1 MNYTNI
7 FGSRLMEQ
15 NDYGYVGDGMFTQGV
30 STVSDEQAIR
40 VATVFACNRVIA
52 ETLSSISLDVFRN
65 VDNGREKANDLQLQT
80 LLSLAPNER
89 STNAMWMEQI
99 VFDLNMRG
107 NHYAQIIRDGRGEV
121 TGIYPLR
128 ADAMQVTLERG
139 RVVYNYDNRYTKT
152 SREILHIRGLT
163 LGLGILGVSPIA
175 HNMAS
180 IGLAYEAQS
189 FGANFF
195 KNGANPSGAFIS
207 DKVISDESFKRLR
220 KSLDSEYAG
229 SNKAGKIMLL
239 EDGLKFQKMSLNPD
253 EAQYLETRKFQ
264 KEEIASI
271 FRVPMHLINSLE
283 NATFSNIEHQSLEFL
298 KFTMLPWL
306 NRIEQQL
313 ALSLLTREQRE
324 IYSIKF
330 DFNTL
335 LRGDYKTR
343 TEGYR
348 NMHMI
353 GAISQNEIRRLENM
367 NGIGDEGDR
376 YFTQL
381 NMREGETD
389 EQ

>member
-1 MNYTNI
+1 
-7 FGSRLMEQ
+7 
-15 NDYGYVGDGMFTQGV
+15 
-30 STVSDEQAIR
+30 
-40 VATVFACNRVIA
+40 
-52 ETLSSISLDVFRN
+52 
-65 VDNGREKANDLQLQT
+65 
-80 LLSLAPNER
+80 
-89 STNAMWMEQI
+89 
-99 VFDLNMRG
+99 
-107 NHYAQIIRDGRGEV
+107 
-121 TGIYPLR
+121 
-128 ADAMQVTLERG
+128 
-139 RVVYNYDNRYTKT
+139 
-152 SREILHIRGLT
+152 
-163 LGLGILGVSPIA
+163 
-175 HNMAS
+175 
-180 IGLAYEAQS
+180 
-189 FGANFF
+189 
-195 KNGANPSGAFIS
+195 
-207 DKVISDESFKRLR
+207 
-220 KSLDSEYAG
+220 
-229 SNKAGKIMLL
+229 
-239 EDGLKFQKMSLNPD
+239 
-253 EAQYLETRKFQ
+253 
-264 KEEIASI
+264 
-271 FRVPMHLINSLE
+271 MHLINSLE